1 MNKKILNVVSVY
13 FSIPFFFGEQL
24 SYFKKKGYEIHII
37 CSPSDKLK
45 NYSKIHQFKYYEVPI
60 LRKFSIIK
68 DIKAVINVYKY
79 IKKNEIQ
86 TVSGH
91 TAKGSLIAML
101 AAYLARTPKR
111 LYFRHGFYYET
122 STGLKK
128 HLMLNIDRFSSMLST
143 KVIGVSPYVIEK
155 SVELKLTKKEK
166 LTLLNVGSCNGVDT
180 KIKFNPNLIN
190 QAKLKNLKAK
200 LKIKDSDFII
210 GYTGR
215 LVKDKGLIELV
226 DSFKILTKKYKTIKL
241 LLIGPKEERNSVPI
255 DTLNYIDT
263 ENNIITTGMIDS
275 SIEYFYALMSCLVL
289 PTYREGLGTSLLEA
303 ASMGVP
309 VLTTS
314 HTGSR
319 DAMKNEFNG
328 FYIKLNG
335 DDIANKI
342 EYYINDKN
350 LRLKHGNNGR
360 NFIINNFEQEL
371 IWKEIENK
379 LYKI

>member
-371 IWKEIENK
+371 IWREIENK